1 MIRALLRLLSMFA
14 LAIAIIMAVL
24 DATRSIA
31 ADQLVLTPLATSWAS
46 FSPQTLANA
55 ERLVVDNL
63 PRFFWDPVAT
73 TVLAAPGFLAF
84 TVLALLL
91 YMAGR
96 RPTRRTSRFA
106 LES

>member
-1 MIRALLRLLSMFA
+1 MFA

-63 PRFFWDPVAT
+63 PRFLWDPVST
-73 TVLAAPGFLAF
+73 TVLAAPGFVAF
-84 TVLALLL
+84 AVLALLL

-96 RPTRRTSRFA
+96 RPARRTTRFA